1 MNLRLFL
8 FQTAPGSGV
17 EAGLAPLTTDE
28 NLGVESLVPVP
39 VLATRRGRDD
49 DNALD
54 PGGGVFEP
62 VAGLSIGLAATP
74 LGLPFEARNV
84 LFTDTALK
92 VAGFLTVEADR
103 P

>member
-1 MNLRLFL
+1 MDLRLFL

-17 EAGLAPLTTDE
+17 EAGLAPLITEE
-28 NLGVESLVPVP
+28 NRGAVSLVPVP
-39 VLATRRGRDD
+39 VLAIRRGRDD
-49 DNALD
+49 DKELD

-62 VAGLSIGLAATP
+62 VAGLSTGLAATP
-74 LGLPFEARNV
+74 LALLFEARNV

-92 VAGFLTVEADR
+92 VAGFLADEADR